1 MKTLIATLLT
11 TLTLAASAVDFK
23 PATSELRSAP
33 RKQTAN
39 TCWPYEHVK
48 DSVRL
53 RIIDPSVPGVMMETN
68 CSKAEAAK
76 YIERMVKDGTVV
88 RGESGRRVNE
98 R

>member
-1 MKTLIATLLT
+1 
-11 TLTLAASAVDFK
+11 
-23 PATSELRSAP
+23 
-33 RKQTAN
+33 
-39 TCWPYEHVK
+39 
-48 DSVRL
+48 
-53 RIIDPSVPGVMMETN
+53 METN